1 VTGHLQL
8 DSRPMDPASRYT
20 VNLRTIDAVDDS
32 GFFLNLDGFGQNV
45 RVDRQGNFQW
55 QNVRPGNYFV
65 QVYSDDH
72 DSYLKSVIVGGGEF
86 EAGFTIN
93 GPASVDV
100 VVSSKGGRVQGVVT
114 DHDQPVADATVV
126 FVPEQRYRRIR
137 QRFLVAT
144 SDQRGQFTV
153 RGLAPG
159 TYSAYA
165 WQDIEDGLYY
175 DAGFLKSQ
183 EANSASVKVEAGS
196 QQKIELKL
204 SSIAEE
210 WR

>member
-1 VTGHLQL
+1 
-8 DSRPMDPASRYT
+8 
-20 VNLRTIDAVDDS
+20 
-32 GFFLNLDGFGQNV
+32 
-45 RVDRQGNFQW
+45 
-55 QNVRPGNYFV
+55 
-65 QVYSDDH
+65 
-72 DSYLKSVIVGGGEF
+72 
-86 EAGFTIN
+86 
-93 GPASVDV
+93 
-100 VVSSKGGRVQGVVT
+100 
-114 DHDQPVADATVV
+114 V

-183 EANSASVKVEAGS
+183 EANGASVKVEAGS